1 MKGSDRVNEIKKFLK
16 KEAAAVIAVTA
27 AVISCF
33 LVPVTDYGE
42 YVDTDVISL
51 LFCLM
56 TVVAGLKKGNVFRKI
71 TGVVTRIAGNG
82 RRLAFLLVLSV
93 FFVSMLVTND
103 VALITFVPFTLM
115 IYRELNRSPVYTV
128 VLQTIAA
135 NMGSAFTPFGN
146 PQNLYL
152 FTRSEMSPGEFFG
165 ITAKPCAISL
175 LLLVIC
181 MLPIKPDKITE
192 VKTHRVS
199 LKNPRFLIL
208 YGMLFVL
215 CVLSVFGVVDNIT
228 LFASVCV
235 VAAILQPSV
244 FHDVDYGLLVTF
256 AAFFIFVGNIK
267 NVPQVTSFMEWV
279 IAGRELETAVILSQF
294 ISNVP
299 AAVMLSG
306 FTDNTP
312 ALIIGT
318 DIGGLGTL
326 IASLASLI
334 SFKAYAGSK
343 GADVKK
349 YLGVFTGMNILFL
362 AVLYI
367 FCR

>member
-1 MKGSDRVNEIKKFLK
+1 MAEIKEILK

-33 LVPVTDYGE
+33 LVPVTNYAK
-42 YVDTDVISL
+42 YIDTDVISL

-56 TVVAGLKKGNVFRKI
+56 TVVAGLKRGNVFGKI
-71 TGVVTRIAGNG
+71 TEAVTGTAGNC
-82 RRLAFLLVLSV
+82 RRLTFLLVISV

-103 VALITFVPFTLM
+103 VALITFVPVTLM
-115 IYRELNRSPVYTV
+115 IYRELGRSPIFTV

-152 FTRSEMSPGEFFG
+152 FTRSGMSPEEFFG
-165 ITAKPCAISL
+165 ITAKPCIISL
-175 LLLVIC
+175 VMLILC
-181 MLPIKPDKITE
+181 MLPIRHEKINVIGTE
-192 VKTHRVS
+192 RVD
-199 LKNPRFLIL
+199 LKEPKKLVM
-208 YGMLFVL
+208 YGVLFVL
-215 CVLSVFGVVDNIT
+215 CVLSVFGVIDRLT
-228 LFASVCV
+228 LFAAVC
-235 VAAILQPSV
+235 AAAVIMQPAV
-244 FHDVDYGLLVTF
+244 FRDVDYGLLVTF

-267 NVPQVTSFMEWV
+267 NVPQVTSFMER
-279 IAGRELETAVILSQF
+279 IIGNRELETAIILSQA

-306 FTDNTP
+306 FTDNAR

-318 DIGGLGTL
+318 DLGGLGTL

-334 SFKAYAGSK
+334 SFKAYAASE
-343 GADVKK
+343 GADIKK
-349 YLGVFTGMNILFL
+349 YLGVFTGMNVAFL

-367 FCR
+367 LCR

>member
-1 MKGSDRVNEIKKFLK
+1 MAEKIKDLLK
-16 KEAAAVIAVTA
+16 KEAVAVIAVTA

-33 LVPVTDYGE
+33 LVPVINYAR

-56 TVVAGLKKGNVFRKI
+56 TVVAGLKRGNVFKKI
-71 TGVVTRIAGNG
+71 TEAVTDTAGNC
-82 RRLAFLLVLSV
+82 RRLTFLLVISA

-103 VALITFVPFTLM
+103 VALITFVPVTLM
-115 IYRELNRSPVYTV
+115 IYRELGRSPIFTV

-152 FTRSEMSPGEFFG
+152 FTRSGMSPEEFFG
-165 ITAKPCAISL
+165 ITAKPCIISL
-175 LLLVIC
+175 VMLILC
-181 MLPIKPDKITE
+181 MLPIKPEKINNIGTE
-192 VKTHRVS
+192 TVS
-199 LKNPRFLIL
+199 LKEPKKLVM
-208 YGMLFVL
+208 YSVLFVL
-215 CVLSVFGVVDNIT
+215 CVLSVFGVIDRIT
-228 LFASVCV
+228 LLTAVCAAV
-235 VAAILQPSV
+235 VIMQPAV
-244 FHDVDYGLLVTF
+244 FRDVDYGLLVTF

-267 NVPQVTSFMEWV
+267 NVPQVTSFMER
-279 IAGRELETAVILSQF
+279 IIGNRELETAIILSQV

-306 FTDNTP
+306 FTDNAH

-318 DIGGLGTL
+318 DLGGLGTL

-334 SFKAYAGSK
+334 SFKAYAASE
-343 GADVKK
+343 GADIKK
-349 YLGVFTGMNILFL
+349 YLGVFTGMNIVFL

-367 FCR
+367 LCR

>member
-1 MKGSDRVNEIKKFLK
+1 MQEIKSIFK

-33 LVPVTDYGE
+33 LVPVTSYGE
-42 YVDTDVISL
+42 YVDTGVISL

-56 TVVAGLKKGNVFRKI
+56 TVVAGLKRGNVFRKI
-71 TGVVTRIAGNG
+71 TGVVTRIAGNS
-82 RRLAFLLVLSV
+82 RRLTFLLVLSV

-115 IYRELNRSPVYTV
+115 IYKELSRSPLYTV

-135 NMGSAFTPFGN
+135 NTGSALMPFGN

-152 FTRSEMSPGEFFG
+152 FTRSEMTAGEFFG
-165 ITAKPCAISL
+165 ITSKPCAISL

-181 MLPIKPDKITE
+181 MLPIKPEKIRS
-192 VKTHRVS
+192 VKTHSVQ
-199 LKNPRFLIL
+199 LKNPRYLIL
-208 YGMLFVL
+208 YGILFVL
-215 CVLSVFGVVDNIT
+215 CVLSVFGMVDNIT
-228 LFASVCV
+228 LFASVCI
-235 VAAILQPSV
+235 VAAIMQPAV

-267 NVPQVTSFMEWV
+267 NIPQVTSFMEWV

-306 FTDNTP
+306 FTDNTR

-318 DIGGLGTL
+318 DLGGLGTL

-343 GADVKK
+343 GSDTKK
-349 YLGVFTGMNILFL
+349 YIGLFTLMNLAFL

-367 FCR
+367 LCR